1 MAGSSDIILLMLTV
15 LRRSVI
21 REVESLPRGRKK
33 KEGGCKG
40 LDSNSECRYRD
51 RKGITEKEG
60 GYVVWRAR
68 D

>member
-1 MAGSSDIILLMLTV
+1 MSGSSDIIV
-15 LRRSVI
+15 LVLKGLKTKCDKRVD
-21 REVESLPRGRKK
+21 LPRGRKK

>member
-33 KEGGCKG
+33 KEGGCK
-40 LDSNSECRYRD
+40 
-51 RKGITEKEG
+51 
-60 GYVVWRAR
+60 VVGFPELQSLHFYAKV
-68 D
+68 